1 MVGRPMIF
9 MDAPGY
15 KAGGY
20 HTKKEFLDI
29 VHYQHRDRIY
39 YRMRGDPPGVPPGR
53 LRKDDIA
60 GWMDLVGAVYKKKP
74 AK

>member
-1 MVGRPMIF
+1 

-29 VHYQHRDRIY
+29 VRYQDGDRVY

-53 LRKDDIA
+53 LRKDDLTD
-60 GWMDLVGAVYKKKP
+60 WMDLVGAIYKKKP
-74 AK
+74 AQ

>member
-1 MVGRPMIF
+1 MVGRPI

-15 KAGGY
+15 KVSGY

-29 VHYQHRDRIY
+29 VRHQHRDRVY
-39 YRMRGDPPGVPPGR
+39 YRMRGDPPGR

-60 GWMDLVGAVYKKKP
+60 GWTWLELFIRSLWQSNRQG
-74 AK
+74 